1 MTSVNYGINP
11 APIGPPG
18 ISSRSSST
26 ASSAASAAATAAQ
39 SHALGSIP
47 NNTNGNT
54 NGNSNTNNSNS
65 LGHSTLSSTPSM
77 PNSPPNGNALSG
89 SLSAST
95 ASGMPNSMAASFG
108 SNGSIDL
115 NAANGVN
122 GLGGL
127 VSSLQIHSV
136 LVRRLAIGHNNK
148 ALSHIT
154 AYCNHGLIH
163 AEIIDPE
170 HSKDVGYMGAI
181 LQYDSEQ
188 CASMAIEKLNGM
200 RNISFDAK
208 MSAEHLG
215 VDKSPFATTGSFS
228 SSTGS
233 LPSGMSRAVQGPPL
247 LSQPAGPF
255 TNSTFQLGMS
265 AAIRQGLSDAGLDRP
280 AIMQEAFSRPR
291 PIGNHLSDR
300 GVRTSSLDLINSGSG
315 NDDPLEL
322 PFGSLSLNDNSSL
335 DTAPTSMAE
344 PPRPQLANQR
354 RSTMPQIPT
363 MHNLSSLRLD
373 TANIDPVSGMQSSV
387 PSGYPTPFSGQSPA
401 PFSAHP
407 SHSAHSAHPMG
418 PMSAGGLNGNSSF
431 HPPHSRRGPHNHQ
444 SHGRHM
450 VPHANPSDQ
459 HPPCNTLYVG
469 NIPLDAHESELKA
482 LFMTQRGFKRLSLRT
497 RNNNTMCFVE
507 FEDITTSTKALDELY
522 GRPLSNSNHRGGM
535 RLSYSKNPFGVR
547 SEHNPNNRVNPA
559 NNMHGMSPAMFGHS
573 QAAGAGPMGGAPA
586 PPPGLP
592 LPPSINAARPRR
604 SDGLGAAPGSQIP
617 ASAYAQVS
625 PWNQPQ
631 QTQQAQQ
638 SYGLPLSQ
646 SFQSYEDDEDDFAAG
661 GSASRL
667 NSSSNPLGDY
677 NFQGNGAS
685 SAFSPSTGYNPS
697 FGATANINANTNGV
711 PGGMFGATRNPS
723 LNGTNINSNLGMAYT
738 GEATNRANYSGNVTL
753 GAQSHLSYMA
763 YN

>member
-11 APIGPPG
+11 APIGPPV
-18 ISSRSSST
+18 SYSRSSST
-26 ASSAASAAATAAQ
+26 ASSAASAAATATQ
-39 SHALGSIP
+39 NHALGSIS

-54 NGNSNTNNSNS
+54 NGNGNTNTNTNNNS

-77 PNSPPNGNALSG
+77 PSSPPNGNALSG

-95 ASGMPNSMAASFG
+95 AAGMSSTMAASFNP
-108 SNGSIDL
+108 NGSIDA
-115 NAANGVN
+115 NSANGVN
-122 GLGGL
+122 GLSSFSDLRG
-127 VSSLQIHSV
+127 SLQIHSV

-170 HSKDVGYMGAI
+170 HSKDAGYMGAI

-208 MSAEHLG
+208 MSAEYLAP
-215 VDKSPFATTGSFS
+215 DMSPFATTGSFS

-255 TNSTFQLGMS
+255 TNSTFQLGTS
-265 AAIRQGLSDAGLDRP
+265 AAIRQGLADAGLDRP

-344 PPRPQLANQR
+344 PSRPQLANQR

-373 TANIDPVSGMQSSV
+373 TANIDSVSGIQTSV

-407 SHSAHSAHPMG
+407 MG

-431 HPPHSRRGPHNHQ
+431 HSPHSRRGPHHHP

-469 NIPLDAHESELKA
+469 NIPLDAQESELKA

-547 SEHNPNNRVNPA
+547 SEHNPNNRANPA
-559 NNMHGMSPAMFGHS
+559 NMHGMNPAMFGHS

-592 LPPSINAARPRR
+592 LPPSINSARPRR

-631 QTQQAQQ
+631 QAQQAQQ
-638 SYGLPLSQ
+638 AYGLPLSQ
-646 SFQSYEDDEDDFAAG
+646 IFQSYEDDEDDFAAG
-661 GSASRL
+661 GSASRM
-667 NSSSNPLGDY
+667 NGGGNPLGDY
-677 NFQGNGAS
+677 AFQGNGAS
-685 SAFSPSTGYNPS
+685 SAFSASTYNPG
-697 FGATANINANTNGV
+697 FGAAANINANINANTNGA
-711 PGGMFGATRNPS
+711 PGGMFGAAQNHS
-723 LNGTNINSNLGMAYT
+723 LNGTNVSSNPGMAYP
-738 GEATNRANYSGNVTL
+738 GEAASRANYSGNANL
-753 GAQSHLSYMA
+753 GQSPMSYMA
-763 YN
+763 FN